1 MGFDNG
7 RGRLASWVM
16 TASNQSVAVVGGG
29 PAGLFAAQRLA
40 ESGFAVT
47 VYDRMPSVG
56 RKLLLAGRG
65 GLNLTHS
72 EPLEAFLTRYG
83 TDGPTPSTLILD
95 AVRSFD
101 ADALRK
107 WADDLGA
114 ETFVGSSGRV
124 FPKALRATPLLR
136 TWLRK
141 LVELGVQ
148 FAGGWEFAGFTS
160 AGSPLQSE
168 IGLASDFGTE
178 EIGHEAVDPNGP
190 GQVILKRVLSRAQAS
205 QHYDEKND
213 EHLVLQEPVL
223 LALGG
228 ASWPRLGA
236 DGSWAPLFR
245 EAGIAVND
253 LRASNCG
260 LCVTWSEHVT
270 RFAGQ
275 PLKNVSLSIN
285 GTTKRGEL
293 LIDPKGIEGS
303 AAYAI
308 GQAVAKARLL
318 GIDTIELDLRADV
331 SEEHLA
337 MRLVTR
343 TPKMS
348 VSTWLTK
355 SGGLTAPAI
364 AVLRDV
370 HGIILPNSAG
380 AMAAAIKSIPLR
392 IDGTFPLDRAISTA
406 GGVELSELDGDFMLR
421 NHPGVFVAGE
431 MLNWDAP
438 TGGYLLQACF
448 ATGSAAATGIIGYD
462 AQTNASEKN
471 REGHQHRQ

>member
-1 MGFDNG
+1 
-7 RGRLASWVM
+7 M
-16 TASNQSVAVVGGG
+16 TVTNQSVAVVGGG

-83 TDGPTPSTLILD
+83 TEGPTAPTLILD
-95 AVRSFD
+95 AVRTFD
-101 ADALRK
+101 STALRK
-107 WADDLGA
+107 WADSLGA
-114 ETFVGSSGRV
+114 ETFVGTSGRV

-141 LVELGVQ
+141 LVELGVH

-160 AGSPLQSE
+160 AGSPLLSE
-168 IGLASDFGTE
+168 SGLVSESGAALV
-178 EIGHEAVDPNGP
+178 GHESVDLNGS
-190 GQVILKRVLSRAQAS
+190 GQIILKGVPARAQAS
-205 QHYDEKND
+205 QADDDKNNG
-213 EHLVLQEPVL
+213 HFVLQGPVL

-245 EAGIAVND
+245 EAGMAVND

-260 LCVTWSEHVT
+260 LRVSWSEHVT

-308 GQAVAKARLL
+308 GQAVAKARSVSS
-318 GIDTIELDLRADV
+318 DTIELDLRADV
-331 SEEHLA
+331 SQEHLA
-337 MRLVTR
+337 ARLAIR
-343 TPKMS
+343 TAKMS

-355 SGGLTAPAI
+355 SGGLSAPAI

-370 HGIILPNSAG
+370 HGTTLPSSAG
-380 AMAAAIKSIPLR
+380 AMAAAIKSVPLR

-406 GGVELSELDGDFMLR
+406 GGVALSEVDSHFMLR
-421 NHPGVFVAGE
+421 SHPGVFVAGE
-431 MLNWDAP
+431 MLDWDAP

-448 ATGSAAATGIIGYD
+448 ATGSAAAKGIIGYCP
-462 AQTNASEKN
+462 QTTASDQN
-471 REGHQHRQ
+471 REGHQHD

>member
-1 MGFDNG
+1 
-7 RGRLASWVM
+7 M

-40 ESGFAVT
+40 ESGFSVT

-72 EPLEAFLTRYG
+72 EPLEVFVTRYG
-83 TDGPTPSTLILD
+83 TDGPTPPTSILD

-101 ADALRK
+101 ADALRR
-107 WADDLGA
+107 WADSLGA

-141 LVELGVQ
+141 LVELGVE
-148 FAGGWEFAGFTS
+148 FAGGWEFAGFTPS
-160 AGSPLQSE
+160 VTTFRPALPSGSNAPVVDDEPVNQNGS
-168 IGLASDFGTE
+168 GL
-178 EIGHEAVDPNGP
+178 
-190 GQVILKRVLSRAQAS
+190 VILKRVQSRAQAPRAQAS
-205 QHYDEKND
+205 QADDDKNH
-213 EHLVLQEPVL
+213 EHLVLQVPVL

-236 DGSWAPLFR
+236 DGSWATAFR
-245 EAGIAVND
+245 QAGIVVND

-260 LCVTWSEHVT
+260 LRVTWSEHVT

-275 PLKNVSLSIN
+275 PLKNVSLSID

-308 GQAVAKARLL
+308 GQAVAKAKS
-318 GIDTIELDLRADV
+318 GVTDTIELDLRADV
-331 SEEHLA
+331 SEVHLA
-337 MRLVTR
+337 VRLASR

-355 SGGLTAPAI
+355 LGGLSAPAI
-364 AVLRDV
+364 AVLRD
-370 HGIILPNSAG
+370 GYRTTLPNHASD
-380 AMAAAIKSIPLR
+380 MATAIKRIPLR
-392 IDGTFPLDRAISTA
+392 IDGTFPLERAISTA
-406 GGVELSELDGDFMLR
+406 GGVALSEVDSHFMLHA
-421 NHPGVFVAGE
+421 HPGIFVAGE
-431 MLNWDAP
+431 MLDWDAP

-448 ATGSAAATGIIGYD
+448 ATGSAAARGIIGYCAPTTKAGD
-462 AQTNASEKN
+462 QA
-471 REGHQHRQ
+471 REDRERTEDPLRES

>member
-1 MGFDNG
+1 M
-7 RGRLASWVM
+7 M
-16 TASNQSVAVVGGG
+16 ASNQSVAVVGGG

-72 EPLEAFLTRYG
+72 EPLEDFLTRYG
-83 TDGPTPSTLILD
+83 SDGPTPSALILGS
-95 AVRSFD
+95 VRSFD
-101 ADALRK
+101 AEALRK

-160 AGSPLQSE
+160 AGSPLPSALGLVLDSGVIQ
-168 IGLASDFGTE
+168 IGDESL
-178 EIGHEAVDPNGP
+178 DPNGS
-190 GQVILKRVLSRAQAS
+190 GRVVLKRVSSRAQAS
-205 QHYDEKND
+205 QSDDDKNYK
-213 EHLVLQEPVL
+213 HVVLQGPVL

-236 DGSWAPLFR
+236 DGSWVALFR
-245 EAGIAVND
+245 DAGLAVND

-260 LCVTWSEHVT
+260 LRVAWSEHVT

-275 PLKNVSLSIN
+275 PLKNVSLSID

-293 LIDPKGIEGS
+293 LLDPKGIEGS

-308 GQAVAKARLL
+308 GQALAKARSL

-337 MRLVTR
+337 VRLDNR
-343 TPKMS
+343 APKMS

-370 HGIILPNSAG
+370 HGVTLPNTAG
-380 AMAAAIKSIPLR
+380 GMATAIKRVPLR

-406 GGVELSELDGDFMLR
+406 GGVTLSEVDSHFMLR
-421 NHPGVFVAGE
+421 SHPGVFVAGE
-431 MLNWDAP
+431 MLDWDAP

-448 ATGSAAATGIIGYD
+448 ATGSAAATGIIGYC
-462 AQTNASEKN
+462 AQTNA
-471 REGHQHRQ
+471 RD

>member
-1 MGFDNG
+1 
-7 RGRLASWVM
+7 M
-16 TASNQSVAVVGGG
+16 TVSNQSVAVVGGG
-29 PAGLFAAQRLA
+29 PAGLFAAQRLV

-65 GLNLTHS
+65 GLNMTHS
-72 EPLEAFLTRYG
+72 EPLEVFLTRYG
-83 TDGPTPSTLILD
+83 TDGPTPPTPILD
-95 AVRSFD
+95 AVRGFD

-107 WADDLGA
+107 WADSLGA

-141 LVELGVQ
+141 LAELGVQ
-148 FAGGWEFAGFTS
+148 FAGGWEFAGFTPSVTAFPS
-160 AGSPLQSE
+160 ALRSDSNAPVVGDESVTRNGS
-168 IGLASDFGTE
+168 GL
-178 EIGHEAVDPNGP
+178 
-190 GQVILKRVLSRAQAS
+190 VILKRLQSRAPAS
-205 QHYDEKND
+205 DDDKNH
-213 EHLVLQEPVL
+213 EHLVLQGSVL

-236 DGSWAPLFR
+236 DGSWATAFR

-260 LCVTWSEHVT
+260 LRVTWSEHVT

-293 LIDPKGIEGS
+293 LLDPKGVEGS

-308 GQAVAKARLL
+308 GQAVAKARSV

-337 MRLVTR
+337 VRLANR
-343 TPKMS
+343 APKMS
-348 VSTWLTK
+348 VATWLTK
-355 SGGLTAPAI
+355 SGGLTAQAI

-370 HGIILPNSAG
+370 HGVSLPNTAG
-380 AMAAAIKSIPLR
+380 GMATAIKRVPLR

-406 GGVELSELDGDFMLR
+406 GGVALSELDRHFMLR
-421 NHPGVFVAGE
+421 SHPGVFVAGE
-431 MLNWDAP
+431 MLDWDAP

-448 ATGSAAATGIIGYD
+448 ATGSAAATGIIGYC
-462 AQTNASEKN
+462 AQTNAGDRN
-471 REGHQHRQ
+471 R

>member
-1 MGFDNG
+1 
-7 RGRLASWVM
+7 M
-16 TASNQSVAVVGGG
+16 TASKQSVAVVGGG

-72 EPLEAFLTRYG
+72 EPLEAFLSRYG
-83 TDGPTPSTLILD
+83 TDGAPPSTLILD

-101 ADALRK
+101 ANALRK

-114 ETFVGSSGRV
+114 ETFVGTSGRV

-160 AGSPLQSE
+160 SDSALRSGMGLVSE
-168 IGLASDFGTE
+168 SASMLVSDDS
-178 EIGHEAVDPNGP
+178 ADPNGA
-190 GQVILKRVLSRAQAS
+190 GQVILKRVPSRCQVS
-205 QHYDEKND
+205 QSDDDKND
-213 EHLVLQEPVL
+213 EHLVLQGPVV

-236 DGSWAPLFR
+236 DGSWASLFR
-245 EAGIAVND
+245 EAGVAVND

-260 LCVTWSEHVT
+260 LRVTWSEHVT

-285 GTTKRGEL
+285 GATKRGEL

-308 GQAVAKARLL
+308 GQAVAKARSL
-318 GIDTIELDLRADV
+318 GIETIELDLRADV

-337 MRLVTR
+337 MRLATR

-348 VSTWLTK
+348 VSTWLSK
-355 SGGLTAPAI
+355 SGGLTAQAI

-370 HGIILPNSAG
+370 HGTILPNNAR
-380 AMAAAIKSIPLR
+380 AMAAAIKRIPLK

-406 GGVELSELDGDFMLR
+406 GGVALSEVDSHFMLR
-421 NHPGVFVAGE
+421 SHPGVFVAGE
-431 MLNWDAP
+431 MLDWDAP

-448 ATGSAAATGIIGYD
+448 ATGSVAATGIIGYCGRTRSD
-462 AQTNASEKN
+462 QN
-471 REGHQHRQ
+471 RERHQRD

>member
-1 MGFDNG
+1 
-7 RGRLASWVM
+7 M

-72 EPLEAFLTRYG
+72 EPLEDFLTRYG
-83 TDGPTPSTLILD
+83 CDGPTPSALVLD

-101 ADALRK
+101 ANALRK
-107 WADDLGA
+107 WANDLGA

-141 LVELGVQ
+141 LIDLGVQ

-160 AGSPLQSE
+160 AGSPLPSTFD
-168 IGLASDFGTE
+168 LASDSGAVLV
-178 EIGHEAVDPNGP
+178 GHESVDLNGS
-190 GQVILKRVLSRAQAS
+190 GQVILKRVLPREHAS
-205 QHYDEKND
+205 QSDDDNNHK
-213 EHLVLQEPVL
+213 HLVLQGPVL

-236 DGSWAPLFR
+236 DGSWVALFR
-245 EAGIAVND
+245 DAGLAVND

-260 LCVTWSEHVT
+260 LRVTWSEHVT

-293 LIDPKGIEGS
+293 LIDPKGVEGS

-308 GQAVAKARLL
+308 GQAVAKARSV

-331 SEEHLA
+331 PEEHLA
-337 MRLVTR
+337 VRLATR
-343 TPKMS
+343 APKMS
-348 VSTWLTK
+348 VATWLTK

-370 HGIILPNSAG
+370 HGVTLPNTAG
-380 AMAAAIKSIPLR
+380 GMATAIKRVPLR

-406 GGVELSELDGDFMLR
+406 GGVTLSEINGHFMLR
-421 NHPGVFVAGE
+421 SHPGVFVAGE
-431 MLNWDAP
+431 MLDWDAP

-448 ATGSAAATGIIGYD
+448 ATGSAAAGGIIRYC
-462 AQTNASEKN
+462 AQTSARDSN
-471 REGHQHRQ
+471 REGHEHD

>member
-1 MGFDNG
+1 
-7 RGRLASWVM
+7 M
-16 TASNQSVAVVGGG
+16 TVSNQTVAVVGGG

-72 EPLEAFLTRYG
+72 EPLEDFLTRYG
-83 TDGPTPSTLILD
+83 SDGPTPSALILGS
-95 AVRSFD
+95 VRSFD

-124 FPKALRATPLLR
+124 FPRALRATPLLR

-160 AGSPLQSE
+160 TGTVPSALPSGSNALVVGDESVTRNAS
-168 IGLASDFGTE
+168 GL
-178 EIGHEAVDPNGP
+178 
-190 GQVILKRVLSRAQAS
+190 VILKRVQSRAQAPRAQAS
-205 QHYDEKND
+205 QADDDKNH
-213 EHLVLQEPVL
+213 EHLVLQVPVL

-236 DGSWAPLFR
+236 DGSWATAFR
-245 EAGIAVND
+245 RAGIAVND

-260 LCVTWSEHVT
+260 LRVTWSVHVT

-275 PLKNVSLSIN
+275 PLKNISLSID

-308 GQAVAKARLL
+308 GQAVAKAKS
-318 GIDTIELDLRADV
+318 GGTDTIELDLRADV
-331 SEEHLA
+331 SEVHLA
-337 MRLVTR
+337 ARLAKR

-370 HGIILPNSAG
+370 YRTTLPHHAG
-380 AMAAAIKSIPLR
+380 EMATAIKRVPLR

-406 GGVELSELDGDFMLR
+406 GGVALSEIDSHFMLR
-421 NHPGVFVAGE
+421 SHPGVFVAGE
-431 MLNWDAP
+431 MLDWDAP

-448 ATGSAAATGIIGYD
+448 ATGSAAATGIIGYC
-462 AQTNASEKN
+462 AQTNASDQN
-471 REGHQHRQ
+471 REGHQHY